1 MMPTTPTGIS
11 RVLVVA
17 AVLAAATASPAQ
29 DTAPPQTQPEQAPT
43 PDPTLAPTQ
52 MHPGVLLGRRAGA
65 LMATRPVIRT
75 VVVVPDPASYAEAIA
90 RWKPEAIY
98 PVLIDDGSW
107 AAQEDIARFVRG
119 FQPEHV
125 VRWQA
130 PAGSLRP
137 GSPMRPRRAV
147 PNARQ
152 LADAALPRSWG
163 HEPSTDATPDTAPP
177 TPAQLVGAWLALGLT
192 SPGVVLADERDPAW
206 TAALA
211 LAAGR
216 GQPILW
222 TEFPALAIN
231 SSLDRAQA
239 DAFASTIESL
249 CAQLPLPWQGLG
261 DAIDAVTICGSL
273 PARIK
278 TSPNE
283 FAATTDRLGRSGAT
297 QDAERWAWAGQI
309 FGSEPQA
316 AYRAMCALFLRPR
329 STWTFDGY
337 ASTEPWVR
345 WDGTA
350 ASKVFDDA
358 GLLAML
364 DDEPRNTA
372 ADWKLRAE
380 RPVHAGLILIN
391 SSGNRGWFD
400 LSGSRAHAGDVP
412 LLDVPAAVHMVH
424 SWSAVAPGRPN
435 TVAGRWLERGV
446 FAYIGSVHEPYLQAF
461 VPTPFVAKRLL
472 TGMAFGAVGRLDDAP
487 VWRIS
492 VLGDP
497 LYSVRPESPVA
508 ETELPLEDAVSID
521 DLFKQAA
528 TEQRYADL
536 FTALSLAGRD
546 SDAARLFE
554 AMLRDQP
561 ASLDA
566 EVARAA
572 LFVLFRT
579 GRDDEFLRAFAVL
592 GAEDAADIN
601 ATDALWHVGRRT
613 VRERGR
619 YAEAALTLMSA
630 HTRESQ
636 KDADAAELRQL
647 GAGRW

>member
-1 MMPTTPTGIS
+1 M
-11 RVLVVA
+11 LVVA
-17 AVLAAATASPAQ
+17 ATLVVATAYAAQ
-29 DTAPPQTQPEQAPT
+29 DTTPPTAPPETTTAQPHRAPV
-43 PDPTLAPTQ
+43 P

-65 LMATRPVIRT
+65 LMAARPVIRT
-75 VVVVPDPASYAEAIA
+75 VVIVPDPASYAEAIA
-90 RWKPEAIY
+90 RWEPKAVF

-107 AAQEDIARFVRG
+107 AAREDIARFVRG
-119 FQPEHV
+119 FQPERL

-130 PAGSLRP
+130 PADSLRP
-137 GSPMRPRRAV
+137 GGPMRPRRAV

-163 HEPSTDATPDTAPP
+163 LSRDTQPPIGTEPSLPLH
-177 TPAQLVGAWLALGLT
+177 TPAQLVREWLALGVT
-192 SPGVVLADERDPAW
+192 SPGVVVADVRDPAW

-216 GQPILW
+216 AQPILW

-231 SSLDRAQA
+231 SSLDRAQT

-249 CAQLPLPWQGLG
+249 CAQLPLPWQELG

-278 TSPNE
+278 TAPNE

-316 AYRAMCALFLRPR
+316 AYRAMCALFLRPH

-345 WDGTA
+345 WDGTR

-380 RPVHAGLILIN
+380 RPVHAGIILIN

-400 LSGSRAHAGDVP
+400 LAGSRARAGDVP
-412 LLDVPAAVHMVH
+412 LLDVPAVVHMVH

-461 VPTPFVAKRLL
+461 VPTPLVAKRLL
-472 TGMAFGAVGRLDDAP
+472 TGMAFGAVGRLDDSP
-487 VWRIS
+487 VWRIA

-508 ETELPLEDAVSID
+508 ETDLPLEGAAYLD
-521 DLFKQAA
+521 DLVKQAA
-528 TEQRYADL
+528 TDQRYADL
-536 FTALSLAGRD
+536 FSTLSMAGRD

-561 ASLDA
+561 ESLDA
-566 EVARAA
+566 DVARAA

-592 GAEDAADIN
+592 KPEAAADTN
-601 ATDALWHVGRRT
+601 ATDALWHVGRRV
-613 VRERGR
+613 VRERGT

-630 HTRESQ
+630 HVRDGQE
-636 KDADAAELRQL
+636 DADAAELRQL
-647 GAGRW
+647 GAGRR